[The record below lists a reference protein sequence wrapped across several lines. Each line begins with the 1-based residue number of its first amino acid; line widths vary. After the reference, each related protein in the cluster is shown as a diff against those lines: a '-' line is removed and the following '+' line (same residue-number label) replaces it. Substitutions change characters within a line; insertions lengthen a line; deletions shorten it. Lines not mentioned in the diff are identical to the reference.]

1 MPFLRLHNLVRWELL
16 QPGCGFQKPL
26 TDYRLT
32 IRKLNRDLIAGL
44 PHMGGVHS
52 LRHFIFTNCFQ
63 IREKITC

>member
-1 MPFLRLHNLVRWELL
+1 MPSPPLHNLVRWELL
-16 QPGCGFQKPL
+16 RPACDFQRQL

-44 PHMGGVHS
+44 PHMGGVHL
-52 LRHFIFTNCFQ
+52 LRHVIFTNCFQ

>member
-1 MPFLRLHNLVRWELL
+1 MPFPRLHNLVKRELF
-16 QPGCGFQKPL
+16 QPGCGFQRQL

-52 LRHFIFTNCFQ
+52 LRRVIFTNCFQ